1 MKEVTID
8 NRMME
13 NIVLFEKLARTEV
26 KEYLENEDMILY
38 IVGEKRIG
46 DIFKQNPDIVSR
58 LREKT
63 SKHILMAEQS
73 RDLLTF
79 VRNILLRFGI
89 KEIYVIW
96 RGGQTEV
103 QVVVEQEDIGKVIG
117 KEGRNIKLFRDAVQR
132 LFNVKN
138 VSVKQ

>member
-46 DIFKQNPDIVSR
+46 DIFKQNPEIVSR

>member
-96 RGGQTEV
+96 KGGQTEV